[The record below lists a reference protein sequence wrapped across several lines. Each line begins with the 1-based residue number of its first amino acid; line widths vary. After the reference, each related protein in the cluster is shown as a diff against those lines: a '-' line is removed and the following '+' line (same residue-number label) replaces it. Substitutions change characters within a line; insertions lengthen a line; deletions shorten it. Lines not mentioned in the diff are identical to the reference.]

1 MNLFLVLGIALG
13 LAMDAFAVSLGIGFT
28 LKGITPKQT
37 FRLSFHFGLFQFLM
51 PVIGW
56 FAGENIL
63 KYIQAFDH
71 WVAFIL
77 LFCIGGRMIRES
89 FKFGEKSRRYISDP
103 TKGSSLLILSLATS
117 VDALAVGLSL
127 AALQVAII
135 YPAVVIGIVAFG
147 MTALGV
153 KIGPFLEKLIGKRVE
168 LLGGVILMLVGLK
181 ILFDHLR

>member
-13 LAMDAFAVSLGIGFT
+13 LAMDAFAVSLGTGFT

-37 FRLSFHFGLFQFLM
+37 FRLAFHFGLFQFLM
-51 PVIGW
+51 PIIGW

-77 LFCIGGRMIRES
+77 LFFIGGRMIRES
-89 FKFGEKSRRYISDP
+89 FKFGEKPSRHISDP

-127 AALQVAII
+127 AALHVDII
-135 YPAVVIGIVAFG
+135 YPAVVIGLVAFG

-153 KIGPFLEKLIGKRVE
+153 KIGPFLGKLIGKRVE
-168 LLGGVILMLVGLK
+168 LLGGVILILVGLK
-181 ILFDHLR
+181 ILFDHLQ